1 MVKPSVPVTQDFHF
15 ALRNKRI
22 SGLILYSKTFFP
34 FLSRWDSMTAR
45 NDAAT
50 TSENTVG
57 DDDDE
62 TDSGGGHR
70 PEEEVSLESTNGG
83 DDILPVVNGSQS
95 QSVHFQKIA
104 FPTPSPTILEEEEL
118 EEARLLNLRL
128 HI

>member
-1 MVKPSVPVTQDFHF
+1 MELTSNP
-15 ALRNKRI
+15 
-22 SGLILYSKTFFP
+22 LYSSV

-62 TDSGGGHR
+62 TDSGGGGGHR

-83 DDILPVVNGSQS
+83 DDILPIVNGSQS
-95 QSVHFQKIA
+95 HSVHFQKIA
-104 FPTPSPTILEEEEL
+104 FPTPSPTILEEEE
-118 EEARLLNLRL
+118 EEEVSFQ
-128 HI
+128 I